1 MTMQGPNDRDA
12 PPQDDEPTVAFDA
25 TKGDSSPTVS
35 EGQRHSSTDAPHS
48 FESAQVGDYRLVDV
62 IGVGG
67 MGIVY
72 RAEDARLRRT
82 VAVKVMK
89 PDVAANEMARQRFLR
104 EAESAA
110 RIDHENIVTIYQVGE
125 HEGVPFIAM
134 RHLVGESLRQKLK
147 REGRID
153 PRVVANIGRQVATG
167 LAAAH
172 QLGLIHR
179 DIKPEN
185 LWLEAETG
193 RVKILDF
200 GLARSQ
206 TSDVRLT
213 QSGVVLGTPK
223 YMSPEQATA
232 KTIDHRSDLFSLG
245 SVLYHLLSGHEPFG
259 GTDSASTLIN
269 VTQAEFDPVEKVCP
283 HLHPGL
289 ARIINRLLAKH
300 PSKRPQ
306 TAREVAMTLA
316 EIEQQLEVEY
326 QENARRQSL
335 TETAELPAPATSSPA
350 SAPLPIN
357 VPTAAEKPPLRSLA
371 LLGLGI
377 LLIVL
382 LLVAFLWAN

>member
-1 MTMQGPNDRDA
+1 
-12 PPQDDEPTVAFDA
+12 
-25 TKGDSSPTVS
+25 
-35 EGQRHSSTDAPHS
+35 S
-48 FESAQVGDYRLVDV
+48 FESEHVGDYRLVDV

-72 RAEDARLRRT
+72 RAEDPRLRRT
-82 VAVKVMK
+82 VALKVMK
-89 PDVAANEMARQRFLR
+89 PDVAANEMARKRFLR

-125 HEGVPFIAM
+125 HEGIPFIAM

-172 QLGLIHR
+172 QLDLIHR

-232 KTIDHRSDLFSLG
+232 KTVDHRSDLFSLG

-316 EIEQQLEVEY
+316 EIEQQLEVEH

-335 TETAELPAPATSSPA
+335 TETAELPAPATSSTA

-357 VPTAAEKPPLRSLA
+357 VSPAAGKPPLLSLV

-377 LLIVL
+377 LLIGL
-382 LLVAFLWAN
+382 LLVAFLWGN

>member
-1 MTMQGPNDRDA
+1 MTQNDPRGRQGPS
-12 PPQDDEPTVAFDA
+12 PDDELTIASNE
-25 TKGDSSPTVS
+25 T
-35 EGQRHSSTDAPHS
+35 
-48 FESAQVGDYRLVDV
+48 VGDASRTLSDASARSPNGPQHGLGSGHVAEYRLIDV

-82 VAVKVMK
+82 VALKVMK
-89 PDVAANEMARQRFLR
+89 PEVAANAMARKRFLR

-125 HEGVPFIAM
+125 HDGVPFIAM
-134 RHLVGESLRQKLK
+134 GYLVGESLRQKLK
-147 REGRID
+147 REGRIE
-153 PRVVANIGRQVATG
+153 PRIVANIGRQVATG

-200 GLARSQ
+200 GLARTQ
-206 TSDVRLT
+206 ESDMRLT
-213 QSGVVLGTPK
+213 QSGMVLGTPK

-232 KTIDHRSDLFSLG
+232 KTVDHRSDLFSLG

-259 GTDSASTLIN
+259 GKDSASTLIN
-269 VTQAEFDPVEKVCP
+269 VTQAEFAPVEKVCP
-283 HLHPGL
+283 HLNPALG
-289 ARIINRLLAKH
+289 RIINRLLAKH
-300 PSKRPQ
+300 PAKRPQ

-316 EIEQQLEVEY
+316 EIEQQLEAEY

-335 TETAELPAPATSSPA
+335 TETAELPATASSSPA
-350 SAPLPIN
+350 SAPIPIN
-357 VPTAAEKPPLRSLA
+357 VSTATGKPPLLSLV

-377 LLIVL
+377 LLVGL
-382 LLVAFLWAN
+382 LLLAFLSAN

>member
-25 TKGDSSPTVS
+25 TKGDASRTVS
-35 EGQRHSSTDAPHS
+35 DANTHSTADAPHS
-48 FESAQVGDYRLVDV
+48 FESEHVGDYRLVDV

-72 RAEDARLRRT
+72 RAEDPRLRRT
-82 VAVKVMK
+82 VALKVMK
-89 PDVAANEMARQRFLR
+89 PDVAANEMARKRFLR

-172 QLGLIHR
+172 QLDLIHR

-232 KTIDHRSDLFSLG
+232 KTVDHRSDLFSLG

-316 EIEQQLEVEY
+316 EIEQQLEVEH

-335 TETAELPAPATSSPA
+335 TETAELPAPATSSTA

-357 VPTAAEKPPLRSLA
+357 VSPAAGKPPLLSLV

-377 LLIVL
+377 LLIGL
-382 LLVAFLWAN
+382 LLVAFLWGN